1 MTVSG
6 SGPATVR
13 ILLVERDVPSR
24 AALADSLVTAL
35 RPSPAIESASGG
47 RQAAELL
54 RASSFDV
61 VLADLATLSDLS
73 ERTED
78 AMSRLARLSRGALLI
93 ALSDGGSVSASL
105 AAMQAGAHDHVARP
119 VGGSSLAARITE
131 LAERHGKCLT
141 FGSGESGRPVGGLI
155 GSSSQMRVVYDQ
167 ITRIAAAHDPVFI
180 TGESGTGKT
189 HSAEVLHKLGRRAAQ
204 PFVAVNCAS
213 SGRDRLQ
220 QELFGVTHG
229 AVAGVCEDRR
239 GAAERA
245 DGGTLLLDEISEM
258 DLGLQGKLLR
268 LLQTG
273 TVSRLGETG
282 TRRVDVRVICTTCR
296 NPMELI
302 GERRFREDLFYRLH
316 VLPLHLPPL
325 RQRTGDVG
333 ELARQFL
340 SGFAGEANRQFTGF
354 SADALAHLNAADWPG
369 NVRQLRN
376 LMRRIAVLFEGGEVT
391 AAMLAAA
398 DLDAAPAADHV
409 IRPISRSP
417 ILPLWQQ
424 EQRIIEDAIA
434 SFGGNVTLAAAALEL
449 SPSTIYRK
457 RQAWA
462 EMAESR
468 GAA

>member
-1 MTVSG
+1 MTASG
-6 SGPATVR
+6 PGPATVR
-13 ILLVERDVPSR
+13 ILLVERDMSAS
-24 AALADSLVTAL
+24 AALSDSLATAL
-35 RPSPAIESASGG
+35 RPAPAIESATGG
-47 RQAAELL
+47 RQAADVL
-54 RASSFDV
+54 RSGSFDV
-61 VLADLATLSDLS
+61 VLADLAALTDLS

-78 AMSRLARLSRGALLI
+78 AVSRLARLSRGALLI

-105 AAMQAGAHDHVARP
+105 AAMRAGAHDHVARP
-119 VGGSSLAARITE
+119 VGGTSLAARITE
-131 LAERHGKCLT
+131 LAERHGKSLS
-141 FGSGESGRPVGGLI
+141 FGSGDAGRPVGGLI

-167 ITRIAAAHDPVFI
+167 ITRIATAADPVFI

-189 HSAEVLHKLGRRAAQ
+189 HGAEVLHKLGRRAAR
-204 PFVAVNCAS
+204 PFVAVDCAS
-213 SGRDRLQ
+213 SGRDRLE

-229 AVAGVCEDRR
+229 AVAGLSEDRP

-340 SGFAGEANRQFTGF
+340 SRFAGEAHRQFTGF
-354 SADALAHLNAADWPG
+354 SADALDHLNAADWPG

-376 LMRRIAVLFEGGEVT
+376 LMRRIAVMFEGGDVT

-398 DLDAAPAADHV
+398 DLGSATPDEPA
-409 IRPISRSP
+409 IQPSLRSP

-434 SFGGNVTLAAAALEL
+434 SFGGNITLAAAALEL

-462 EMAESR
+462 EMAEAR